1 MSKRLFLAG
10 LVAVAAMGSAVAA
23 IGDPWMPPVDGVR
36 ILSAPPAAGSP
47 RDIADRAIFQAT
59 RALEGSPRW
68 RIAQRDVENG
78 PLSRY
83 ACALGVTLKASDV
96 PILASLFD
104 RAGAGFLVEPVKTH
118 YARARPYADNDAPI
132 CQARTAA
139 LARSGDYP
147 SGHAAN
153 GWLEA
158 LLLAE
163 LAPDRA
169 SEILARGRQAGES
182 RVICGAHSASA
193 VDGGWQAGAAAS
205 AVLHGSASFRQQL
218 DLARVELARARATA
232 PKVDPAACAIEAEV
246 LARAYY

>member
-36 ILSAPPAAGSP
+36 ILSAPPAAGSA

-59 RALEGSPRW
+59 RALQGSPRW
-68 RIAQRDVENG
+68 QIAQRDVENG

-118 YARARPYADNDAPI
+118 YARARPYADNDAPM

-139 LARSGDYP
+139 LARSGD
-147 SGHAAN
+147 
-153 GWLEA
+153 
-158 LLLAE
+158 
-163 LAPDRA
+163 
-169 SEILARGRQAGES
+169 
-182 RVICGAHSASA
+182 
-193 VDGGWQAGAAAS
+193 
-205 AVLHGSASFRQQL
+205 
-218 DLARVELARARATA
+218 
-232 PKVDPAACAIEAEV
+232 
-246 LARAYY
+246 